1 MAGETPRRRG
11 TLVPQQLRRRRK
23 AREGRRELWEICRSQ
38 SIDFL
43 SSTPHDRMTGANS
56 STPARAG
63 HPDMATA
70 QQQGSCWTRYHSW
83 RTSTHRPAYV
93 RWRCCARQ
101 SAGKTPSRRR
111 GLARAISEAILI
123 GGELADP
130 RSDAASTEMPDFV
143 PNVPEGHAT
152 RRPSFETLFVTL
164 QPPSRWPA
172 LAEMCAGCAA
182 ATTSSSTSQSS
193 WARSRTRSA
202 RPSSTRGSP
211 RS

>member
-1 MAGETPRRRG
+1 MQRMAGETPRRRG
-11 TLVPQQLRRRRK
+11 TLVPQRLRRRRK

-70 QQQGSCWTRYHSW
+70 QQQGSCWTGYRSW

-101 SAGKTPSRRR
+101 SAGKTPSRRADLHGR
-111 GLARAISEAILI
+111 FRRQFSSEANSPIHAAMLQVLKCLI
-123 GGELADP
+123 SCRTCP
-130 RSDAASTEMPDFV
+130 RDTQHVVRASRPCSSPFS
-143 PNVPEGHAT
+143 
-152 RRPSFETLFVTL
+152 RRRVG
-164 QPPSRWPA
+164 QRSRT
-172 LAEMCAGCAA
+172 MCAGCAVS
-182 ATTSSSTSQSS
+182 TMLSPTRHSS
-193 WARSRTRSA
+193 
-202 RPSSTRGSP
+202 
-211 RS
+211 